1 MAATLKLNYS
11 QIYKLATQLS
21 TKDMERLSMELAAIC
36 DEARENSRPYTV
48 EEVKARARKSM
59 EDIKA
64 GRTHDVDILFNR
76 VDNNHPWLCES

>member
-48 EEVKARARKSM
+48 EEVKAFACVAE

-64 GRTHDVDILFNR
+64 GRVCTAEEGWNR
-76 VDNNHPWLCES
+76 LETKFPWLKN